1 MCINS
6 LFQIEADDKLEY
18 SDEEMDERSNGGDL
32 SEVHE
37 MRLVPSD
44 PTVCI
49 LNQFEIHFYIIYRLA
64 YLRVKF
70 GHY

>member
-1 MCINS
+1 MCIT
-6 LFQIEADDKLEY
+6 LCFQIEADDKLEY
-18 SDEEMDERSNGGDL
+18 SDEEMDERNNGGDL

-44 PTVCI
+44 PSVCI
-49 LNQFEIHFYIIYRLA
+49 LCQFEIHLC
-64 YLRVKF
+64 VKF